1 MVEETYLDKM
11 EKKKKGLNKKTIDNI
26 IKLLIEEKI
35 IKKDDKKK

>member
-1 MVEETYLDKM
+1 VEETYLDKM